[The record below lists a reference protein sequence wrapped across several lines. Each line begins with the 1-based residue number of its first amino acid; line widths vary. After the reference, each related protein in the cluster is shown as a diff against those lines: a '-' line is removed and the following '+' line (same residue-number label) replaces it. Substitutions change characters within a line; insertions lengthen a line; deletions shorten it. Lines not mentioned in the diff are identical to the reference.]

1 MKITFH
7 PKPSREDL
15 YTRPLHVIGRDFPET
30 LAEFRAHGVSL
41 EEFGDRTLEE
51 FEDDL
56 HRHVHIENHVL
67 FPKALA
73 LEGRQPVEA

>member
-7 PKPSREDL
+7 SKPLRYEL
-15 YTRPLHVIGRDFPET
+15 YTRPLHVIARDFPET

-51 FEDDL
+51 FDDPGPILDDL
-56 HRHVHIENHVL
+56 
-67 FPKALA
+67 
-73 LEGRQPVEA
+73 EASTAWRPRSASV